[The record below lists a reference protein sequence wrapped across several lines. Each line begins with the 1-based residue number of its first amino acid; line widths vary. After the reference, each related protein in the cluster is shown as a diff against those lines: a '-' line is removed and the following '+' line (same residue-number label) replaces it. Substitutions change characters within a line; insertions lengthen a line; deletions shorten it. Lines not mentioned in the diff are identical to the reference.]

1 MADSL
6 VNLSE
11 IDLIQIQKVT
21 DMTSTDTKKRVYYSR
36 EDLIRMRVAD
46 EEIGARSIPFFGFLL
61 GTVISA
67 AILFGL
73 LYTPPFGHGIPIV
86 VMGISALLMVGSGG
100 LTLIYGILYFAFLT
114 TEKYR
119 VSRKPASMYK
129 KAVEGLS
136 KDQLLEIHYEAR
148 RRIKIPIGVH
158 IANNFNMPNTSGS
171 GVNPPFNANTMFDQN
186 SHKTMFD

>member
-1 MADSL
+1 
-6 VNLSE
+6 
-11 IDLIQIQKVT
+11 
-21 DMTSTDTKKRVYYSR
+21 MTSTDTKKRVYYSR

-46 EEIGARSIPFFGFLL
+46 EEIGARSIPFWCFLL
-61 GTVISA
+61 GAIGSA
-67 AILFGL
+67 AIVTIALYAPASGNMLNGLKLAMLSFGVL
-73 LYTPPFGHGIPIV
+73 ATIGS
-86 VMGISALLMVGSGG
+86 SALTAV
-100 LTLIYGILYFAFLT
+100 YGIIYLAFLT

-158 IANNFNMPNTSGS
+158 MANNIKIPNIPNTTGS
-171 GVNPPFNANTMFDQN
+171 EVNPAFNANTMFDQS
-186 SHKTMFD
+186 SHKTIFD